1 MKPSFSLLI
10 DFDGVL
16 KIDDLPAPGIKE
28 FLDFIRKNNINSC
41 LLSNSTLRT
50 GELITEFFSSHNID
64 LQISAITAFDATVNF
79 VKQRFTRTAVYC
91 RDYLIHHFSEILD
104 YTDPEAVV
112 VGDIG
117 ENWNYK
123 TMNEIFRFVYSGKEL
138 IAMHK
143 NKFWKPEGEMVLD
156 AGSFISAIEY
166 ASGTTATVIGKPSP
180 HYFHLALE
188 SMGKKITDSFL
199 MVGDDIEND
208 IEGAQNAGG
217 KGILI
222 YTGKT
227 PHPHS
232 NKKIKPDFEVKS
244 LIELTELL
252 STII

>member
-1 MKPSFSLLI
+1 MKPALPLLI

-28 FLDFIRKNNINSC
+28 FLDYIRKNNITSC
-41 LLSNSTLRT
+41 VLSNSTLRT
-50 GELITEFFSSHNID
+50 GELITEFFSSHNIE
-64 LQISAITAFDATVNF
+64 LQIPALTAFDATVNF
-79 VKQRFTRTAVYC
+79 VKKRFTRIAVYC
-91 RDYLIHHFSEILD
+91 RDSLIHHFSEILD

-117 ENWNYK
+117 EKWNYR
-123 TMNEIFRFVYSGKEL
+123 TMNEIFRYVYSGKEL

-143 NKFWKPEGEMVLD
+143 NKFWKPEGELVLD

-166 ASGTTATVIGKPSP
+166 ATGTRAVVIGKPSP
-180 HYFHLALE
+180 HYFHLSLE
-188 SMGKKITDSFL
+188 SMGKNITDNFI

-208 IEGAQNAGG
+208 IEGAQNSGG

-227 PHPHS
+227 AYPYSH
-232 NKKIKPDFEVKS
+232 KKIKPDFEVKS

-252 STII
+252 NTIY